1 MNDESEQVNQRR
13 FGGVSRLYGEAG
25 YQSFKSSH
33 ICVIGIGGVGSW
45 VVEGL
50 VRTGIGQIT
59 LIDMDHVAESNINRQ
74 CQATDLT
81 LGKAKTTALK
91 ERIHSINPDCK
102 VNEVDDFISS
112 DNESELLA
120 QGYDWVVD
128 CIDNF
133 RVKAS
138 LIAFCRRNKIK
149 LLTVGGAGGMVDPAK
164 IQVADMAKS
173 VQDPLL
179 SKTRR
184 LLRQNYNFPTNLS
197 RRFHI
202 PCVFSGEYLTYP
214 DGKGGVSSEKPSET
228 ATSGLNC
235 AGGFGSSVCVTA
247 PFGFFAAGYVLRKL
261 VEK

>member
-1 MNDESEQVNQRR
+1 MNDESKQFSQRR
-13 FGGVSRLYGEAG
+13 FSGISRLYGEVA
-25 YQSFKSSH
+25 YQNFSNSH
-33 ICVIGIGGVGSW
+33 VCIIGLGGVGSW

-50 VRTGIGQIT
+50 VRSGMGQIT

-81 LGKAKTTALK
+81 LGKAKNTALK
-91 ERIHSINPDCK
+91 ERIYSINPECK
-102 VNEVDDFISS
+102 VNEIDDFISL
-112 DNESELLA
+112 DNQEELLT

-133 RVKAS
+133 RIKAS
-138 LIAFCRRNKIK
+138 LIAYCRRNKIK
-149 LLTVGGAGGMVDPAK
+149 LLTIGGAGGMVDPAK
-164 IQVADMAKS
+164 IKVADLVKS

-179 SKTRR
+179 SQTRR
-184 LLRQNYNFPTNLS
+184 LLRQKYNFPTNLS

-202 PCVFSGEYLTYP
+202 PCVFSGEYLMYP
-214 DGKGGVSSEKPSET
+214 DGKGGTSSEKPAKT

-261 VEK
+261 AHS

>member
-1 MNDESEQVNQRR
+1 MKYAYMV
-13 FGGVSRLYGEAG
+13 
-25 YQSFKSSH
+25 
-33 ICVIGIGGVGSW
+33 
-45 VVEGL
+45 
-50 VRTGIGQIT
+50 
-59 LIDMDHVAESNINRQ
+59 
-74 CQATDLT
+74 
-81 LGKAKTTALK
+81 
-91 ERIHSINPDCK
+91 
-102 VNEVDDFISS
+102 
-112 DNESELLA
+112 
-120 QGYDWVVD
+120 YD
-128 CIDNF
+128 
-133 RVKAS
+133 
-138 LIAFCRRNKIK
+138 K
-149 LLTVGGAGGMVDPAK
+149 LLTHKGKTMTRKQLLLLLLLWAVSMQAYAERIKDLAFVSGVRSNHLVGYGLVVGLNGAGGMVDPAK